1 MKQKIYLSVAIVLL
15 GLFFLFT
22 AIIMTVDVQPIGP
35 NESNVGL
42 ASINNAFR
50 NALGTTESYNETWY
64 NISELA
70 GLIPL
75 AIAGCFAIL
84 GICQAIKRKSLFKID
99 SHLFVLAC
107 FYVAVL
113 AVYVAFELVEI
124 NFRPVL
130 MDGILEASYPSSHTM
145 LSIGI
150 CTTAIFELH
159 ELIKN
164 KKALLIIADIFC
176 GAVALIVLLG
186 RLLSGVHWLS
196 DIIAGILIVSSLIC
210 FYRFGI
216 LLIKNK
222 KTNTQKENTVND

>member
-1 MKQKIYLSVAIVLL
+1 
-15 GLFFLFT
+15 
-22 AIIMTVDVQPIGP
+22 
-35 NESNVGL
+35 
-42 ASINNAFR
+42 
-50 NALGTTESYNETWY
+50 
-64 NISELA
+64 
-70 GLIPL
+70 L
-75 AIAGCFAIL
+75 AIAGCFAIF

-159 ELIKN
+159 ELIKD
-164 KKALLIIADIFC
+164 KKAILIAADILC
-176 GAVALIVLLG
+176 GAIALVILLG
-186 RLLSGVHWLS
+186 RLLSGVHWLT
-196 DIIAGILIVSSLIC
+196 DIFAGILVSAALIC
-210 FYRFGI
+210 LYRYGI
-216 LLIKNK
+216 LFAQNMKSK
-222 KTNTQKENTVND
+222 KQKENTVND

>member
-1 MKQKIYLSVAIVLL
+1 MKQKIYLSAAIVLL

-22 AIIMTVDVQPIGP
+22 AIVMTVDMQPIGP

-50 NALGTTESYNETWY
+50 NTLGTTESYNETWY

-75 AIAGCFAIL
+75 TIAGCFAIL

-164 KKALLIIADIFC
+164 KKAILIAADCLCVAIA
-176 GAVALIVLLG
+176 AAIVIG
-186 RLLSGVHWLS
+186 RLLSGVHWTT
-196 DIIAGILIVSSLIC
+196 DIIAGLLLSGALVSLYC
-210 FYRFGI
+210 FAI
-216 LLIKNK
+216 ALAKEKIAKKANK
-222 KTNTQKENTVND
+222 ETDND